1 MPNELIIRG
10 LPHSLAHDGWWL
22 ASESGVSVDPTPPPA
37 TPGNMLDSIRRFPL
51 ITALILLVLL
61 GDLLFWGYEPGLSLA
76 LFAWCI
82 FAAVWVNKPTRSRP
96 LVPAVAL
103 MLATLPLLEHVQLL
117 SVTFL
122 IAGLLSAVVL
132 LQIPPEVKYRKLLS
146 WLADGVLRLI
156 KRVPNAALKECAAQV
171 RAWRRKPA
179 THGETGRSTVHVF
192 IRNWAFPL
200 GGFFVLGTLLITA
213 NPVLE
218 HALVRVLKVDFDLFV
233 LIRRIAFWGGLALLI
248 WPFLTAPEPQAPLA
262 ATTPSWNMSRLLN
275 AGSVFRALVLFN
287 LMLAAQSVMDISI
300 LFGGAALPEGMSHA
314 TYAHRGAYPLLVTAL
329 LAGAFAL
336 AARPFLN
343 QHPALKPLLLVWLT
357 QNVLLTLSAVYRLNL
372 YIDTYGLTYLRVYAL
387 IWMGLVAIGLAMV
400 AWQVQRGRS
409 SSWLMLRVAVL
420 SVGTLYICAFINFA
434 ALIATDTLS
443 RAADSDTATR
453 TDWGYLCGLGHSAA
467 KAISTQIAKQ
477 PIIHIPDW
485 GQSCVHPAPTHPNW
499 REWDFRTARVNGY
512 LTANPKGE
520 AQ

>member
-1 MPNELIIRG
+1 MPNELLIRG
-10 LPHSLAHDGWWL
+10 VPRSLAHDGWWL
-22 ASESGVSVDPTPPPA
+22 ASESGAAVDPTPPPV
-37 TPGNMLDSIRRFPL
+37 TPGNVLDGVRRFPR

-61 GDLLFWGYEPGLSLA
+61 GDLLFWGHKPGLSLA

-82 FAAVWVNKPTRSRP
+82 FAAVWVNKPTRSKL
-96 LVPAVAL
+96 LVPAVVL
-103 MLATLPLLEHVQLL
+103 MLATLPLIEHVQLL

-122 IAGLLSAVVL
+122 IAGLLSAIVL
-132 LQIPPEVKYRKLLS
+132 LQIPPEIKYRKLLP
-146 WLADGVLRLI
+146 WLAGGVLRLI
-156 KRVPNAALKECAAQV
+156 KRVPTAGLKECTAHV
-171 RAWRRKPA
+171 RGWRRTPVA
-179 THGETGRSTVHVF
+179 RGETGRSIVHVF

-200 GGFFVLGTLLITA
+200 GGFFVLGALLISA

-248 WPFLTAPEPQAPLA
+248 WPFLTVPAPDAPMA
-262 ATTPSWNMSRLLN
+262 APTLSWNMSRLLN

-287 LMLAAQSVMDISI
+287 FMLAAQSIMDISI
-300 LFGGAALPEGMSHA
+300 LFGAAALPEGMSHA
-314 TYAHRGAYPLLVTAL
+314 TYAHRGAYPLLMTAL

-336 AARPFLN
+336 AARPFLG
-343 QHPALKPLLLVWLT
+343 QSPALKPLLLVWLA
-357 QNVLLTLSAVYRLNL
+357 QNVLLTLSAAFRLDL
-372 YIDTYGLTYLRVYAL
+372 YIDAFGLTYLRIYAL

-409 SSWLMLRVAVL
+409 SVWLMLRVTML

-434 ALIATDTLS
+434 ALIAADTLS
-443 RAADSDTATR
+443 RAADSDTATQ
-453 TDWGYLCGLGHSAA
+453 TDWIYLCGLGHSAS
-467 KAISTQIAKQ
+467 KTISTQIAKQ

-485 GQSCVHPAPTHPNW
+485 AQSCVHPAPTHPNW
-499 REWDFRTARVNGY
+499 REWDFRAARVNGY